1 LQLPYEVA
9 DMDEMTIAM
18 WVNWRSSS
26 TSWSRIFDFG
36 NGTDH
41 YMFLTPNNGSVMRF
55 AIKNGGDE
63 QQVEAITAS
72 TITSRA
78 FLTAV
83 NNAYNAYKSQS
94 VDGVSGATSNAENK
108 KD

>member
-1 LQLPYEVA
+1 MGKKPGEKPLGVTK
-9 DMDEMTIAM
+9 D
-18 WVNWRSSS
+18 N
-26 TSWSRIFDFG
+26 
-36 NGTDH
+36 
-41 YMFLTPNNGSVMRF
+41 
-55 AIKNGGDE
+55 KGDE